1 MPIKYT
7 NVSFTYNDKTPFSYE
22 ALRGVNLEILD
33 GSFTAIVGKTGC
45 GKSTL
50 IQQLNGLLVPSE
62 GEVVVNQY
70 VVSKNRKRRTK
81 RIKELRKLVGIVF
94 QFPEYQLFEETVE
107 KDVAFGPKNFGLSN
121 EEALKNAHDALR
133 LVGLDDSFFKRSPF
147 DLSGGERRRVAIAG
161 ILALKPSILVLDE
174 PTAGLDPR
182 GAKEMMKLFK
192 GLHNNGTTVILV
204 THDMN
209 IVLEYSD
216 TVIVM
221 EDGEVREITTP
232 LKLFN
237 QENDLYSL
245 ETPLLYKFVKL
256 LSDQGLKL
264 NLSEIKDIDSL
275 ATAITKAKGHKK

>member
-1 MPIKYT
+1 MPIKYQ
-7 NVSFTYNDKTPFSYE
+7 NVSFTYNAKTPFSYE
-22 ALRGVNLEILD
+22 ALSSVNLEILD

-50 IQQLNGLLVPSE
+50 IQQLNGLLVPTS
-62 GEVVVNQY
+62 GEVIINDY
-70 VVSKNRKRRTK
+70 VVAKSRKRRTK
-81 RIKELRKLVGIVF
+81 KIKELRKLVGLVF

-107 KDVAFGPKNFGLSN
+107 KDVAFGPKNFGASN
-121 EEALKNAHDALR
+121 EEALKSAHEALR
-133 LVGLDDSFFKRSPF
+133 LVGLDESFYKRSPF

-161 ILALKPSILVLDE
+161 ILALNPNILVLDE

-182 GAKEMMKLFK
+182 GAREMMALFK
-192 GLHNNGTTVILV
+192 GLHDNGTTVILV

-232 LKLFN
+232 LELFN
-237 QENDLYSL
+237 KENDRYSL
-245 ETPLLYKFVKL
+245 ETPLLYKFVKS
-256 LSDQGLKL
+256 LSDKGMALDIRM
-264 NLSEIKDIDSL
+264 IKDIDSL
-275 ATAITKAKGHKK
+275 AAAIALAPGNKR

>member
-1 MPIKYT
+1 MPIKYE
-7 NVSFTYNDKTPFSYE
+7 NVSFTYNAKTPFSYE
-22 ALRGVNLEILD
+22 ALSDVSLEIKD

-50 IQQLNGLLVPSE
+50 IQQLNGLLIPTS
-62 GEVVVNQY
+62 GEVIINDY
-70 VVSKNRKRRTK
+70 VVAKSRKRRTK
-81 RIKELRKLVGIVF
+81 KIKELRKLVGIVF

-107 KDVAFGPKNFGLSN
+107 KDVAFGPKNFGLNN
-121 EEALKNAHDALR
+121 EEALKNAHEALA
-133 LVGLDDSFFKRSPF
+133 LVGLDESLYKRSPF

-161 ILALKPSILVLDE
+161 ILALKPNILVLDE

-182 GAKEMMKLFK
+182 GAREMMKLFK
-192 GLHNNGTTVILV
+192 GLHEKGTTVILV

-232 LKLFN
+232 LELFN
-237 QENDLYSL
+237 KENDRYSL
-245 ETPLLYKFVKL
+245 ETPLLYKFVKS
-256 LSDQGLKL
+256 LSDKGM
-264 NLSEIKDIDSL
+264 NLDIAMIKDIDSL
-275 ATAITKAKGHKK
+275 ASAIAQAKRIGK

>member
-1 MPIKYT
+1 MPIKYQ
-7 NVSFTYNDKTPFSYE
+7 NVSFTYNAKTPFSYE
-22 ALRGVNLEILD
+22 ALSDVSLDIID

-50 IQQLNGLLVPSE
+50 IQQLNGLLVPTS
-62 GEVVVNQY
+62 GEVIINDY
-70 VVSKNRKRRTK
+70 VVAKSRKRRTK
-81 RIKELRKLVGIVF
+81 KIKELRKLVGLVF

-107 KDVAFGPKNFGLSN
+107 KDVAFGPKNFGASN
-121 EEALKNAHDALR
+121 EEALKSAHEALR
-133 LVGLDDSFFKRSPF
+133 LVGLDESFYKRSPF

-161 ILALKPSILVLDE
+161 ILALNPNILVLDE

-182 GAKEMMKLFK
+182 GAREMMALFK
-192 GLHNNGTTVILV
+192 GLHDNGTTVILV

-232 LKLFN
+232 LELFN
-237 QENDLYSL
+237 KENDRYSL
-245 ETPLLYKFVKL
+245 ETPLLYKFVKS
-256 LSDQGLKL
+256 LSDKGMALDIRM
-264 NLSEIKDIDSL
+264 IKDIDSL
-275 ATAITKAKGHKK
+275 AAAIALAPGNKR

>member
-1 MPIKYT
+1 MPIKYA

-22 ALRGVNLEILD
+22 ALSHVNLDILD

-62 GEVVVNQY
+62 GEVIINDY
-70 VVSKNRKRRTK
+70 IVSKNRRRKTK
-81 RIKELRKLVGIVF
+81 KIKELRKLVGIVF

-107 KDVAFGPKNFGLSN
+107 KDVAFGPKNFGKKT
-121 EEALKNAHDALR
+121 EEALQDAHEALR
-133 LVGLDDSFFKRSPF
+133 QVGLDESFFKRSPF

-161 ILALKPSILVLDE
+161 ILALKPQILVLDE

-182 GAKEMMKLFK
+182 GARQMMGLFK
-192 GLHNNGTTVILV
+192 KLHDDGTTVIIV

-221 EDGEVREITTP
+221 EDGEVKEITTP

-237 QENDLYSL
+237 QENDRYSL
-245 ETPLLYKFVKL
+245 ETPLLYKFVKS
-256 LSDQGLKL
+256 LSSNGMSLDIKM
-264 NLSEIKDIDSL
+264 IKDIDSL
-275 ATAITKAKGHKK
+275 ALAIFKAKGAR

>member
-1 MPIKYT
+1 MPIKYE
-7 NVSFTYNDKTPFSYE
+7 NVSFTYNAKTPFSYE
-22 ALRGVNLEILD
+22 ALSDVSLDIID

-50 IQQLNGLLVPSE
+50 IQQLNGLLVPTS
-62 GEVVVNQY
+62 GEVIINDY
-70 VVSKNRKRRTK
+70 VVAKSRKRRTK
-81 RIKELRKLVGIVF
+81 KIKELRKLVGLVF

-107 KDVAFGPKNFGLSN
+107 KDVAFGPKNFGASN
-121 EEALKNAHDALR
+121 EGALKSAHEALR
-133 LVGLDDSFFKRSPF
+133 LVGLDESFYKRSPF

-161 ILALKPSILVLDE
+161 ILALNPNILVLDE

-182 GAKEMMKLFK
+182 GAREMMALFK
-192 GLHNNGTTVILV
+192 GLHDNGTTVILV

-232 LKLFN
+232 LELFN
-237 QENDLYSL
+237 KENDRYSL
-245 ETPLLYKFVKL
+245 ETPLLYKFVKS
-256 LSDQGLKL
+256 LSDKGMALDIRM
-264 NLSEIKDIDSL
+264 IKDIDSL
-275 ATAITKAKGHKK
+275 AAAIALAPGNKR

>member
-1 MPIKYT
+1 MPIKYE
-7 NVSFTYNDKTPFSYE
+7 NVSFTYNAKTPFSYE
-22 ALRGVNLEILD
+22 ALSSVNLEILD

-50 IQQLNGLLVPSE
+50 IQQLNGLLVPTS
-62 GEVVVNQY
+62 GEVIINDY
-70 VVSKNRKRRTK
+70 VVAKSRKRRTK
-81 RIKELRKLVGIVF
+81 KFKELRKLVGLVF

-107 KDVAFGPKNFGLSN
+107 KDVAFGPKNFGASN
-121 EEALKNAHDALR
+121 EEALKSAHQALG
-133 LVGLDDSFFKRSPF
+133 LVGLDESFYKRSPF

-161 ILALKPSILVLDE
+161 ILALNPNILVLDE

-182 GAKEMMKLFK
+182 GAREMMALFK
-192 GLHNNGTTVILV
+192 GLHDNGTTVILV

-232 LKLFN
+232 LELFN
-237 QENDLYSL
+237 KENDRYSL
-245 ETPLLYKFVKL
+245 ETPLLYKFVKS
-256 LSDQGLKL
+256 LSDKGMALDIRM
-264 NLSEIKDIDSL
+264 IKDIDSL
-275 ATAITKAKGHKK
+275 AAAIALAPGNKR

>member
-1 MPIKYT
+1 MPIKYE
-7 NVSFTYNDKTPFSYE
+7 NVSFTYNAKTPFSYE
-22 ALRGVNLEILD
+22 ALSDVSLDIID

-50 IQQLNGLLVPSE
+50 IQQLNGLLVPTS
-62 GEVVVNQY
+62 GEVIINDY
-70 VVSKNRKRRTK
+70 VVAKSRKRRTK
-81 RIKELRKLVGIVF
+81 KIKELRKLVGLVF

-107 KDVAFGPKNFGLSN
+107 KDVAFGPKNFGADN
-121 EEALKNAHDALR
+121 EKALKSAHEALR
-133 LVGLDDSFFKRSPF
+133 LVGLDESFYKRSPF

-161 ILALKPSILVLDE
+161 ILALNPNILVLDE

-182 GAKEMMKLFK
+182 GAREMMALFK
-192 GLHNNGTTVILV
+192 GLHDNGTTVILV

-232 LKLFN
+232 LELFN
-237 QENDLYSL
+237 KENDRYSL
-245 ETPLLYKFVKL
+245 ETPLLYKFVKS
-256 LSDQGLKL
+256 LSDKGMALDIRM
-264 NLSEIKDIDSL
+264 IKDIDSL
-275 ATAITKAKGHKK
+275 AAAIALAPGNKR

>member
-7 NVSFTYNDKTPFSYE
+7 DVSFTYNDKTPFSYE

-50 IQQLNGLLVPSE
+50 IQQLNGLLIPSE
-62 GEVVVNQY
+62 GEVDVNQY

-81 RIKELRKLVGIVF
+81 KIKELRKLVGIVF

-133 LVGLDDSFFKRSPF
+133 LVGLDDTFFKRSPF

-182 GAKEMMKLFK
+182 GAREMMKLFK
-192 GLHNNGTTVILV
+192 GLHDNGTTVILV

-232 LKLFN
+232 LQLFN

-264 NLSEIKDIDSL
+264 NLNEIKDIESL
-275 ATAITKAKGHKK
+275 GAAIAKARGNKK

>member
-1 MPIKYT
+1 MPIKYE
-7 NVSFTYNDKTPFSYE
+7 NVSFTYNAKTPFSFE
-22 ALRGVNLEILD
+22 ALSSVNLEILD

-50 IQQLNGLLVPSE
+50 IQQLNGLLVPTS
-62 GEVVVNQY
+62 GEVIINDY
-70 VVSKNRKRRTK
+70 VVAKSRKRRTK
-81 RIKELRKLVGIVF
+81 KIKELRKLVGLVF

-107 KDVAFGPKNFGLSN
+107 KDVAFGPKNFGASN
-121 EEALKNAHDALR
+121 EEALKSAHEALR
-133 LVGLDDSFFKRSPF
+133 LVGLDESFYKRSPF

-161 ILALKPSILVLDE
+161 ILALNPNILVLDE

-182 GAKEMMKLFK
+182 GAREMMALFK
-192 GLHNNGTTVILV
+192 GLHDNGTTVILV

-232 LKLFN
+232 LELFN
-237 QENDLYSL
+237 KENDRYSL
-245 ETPLLYKFVKL
+245 ETPLLYKFVKS
-256 LSDQGLKL
+256 LSDKGMALDIRM
-264 NLSEIKDIDSL
+264 IKDIDSL
-275 ATAITKAKGHKK
+275 AAAIALAPGNKR

>member
-1 MPIKYT
+1 MPIKYE
-7 NVSFTYNDKTPFSYE
+7 NVSFTYNAKTPFSYE
-22 ALRGVNLEILD
+22 ALSDVSLEIKD

-50 IQQLNGLLVPSE
+50 IQQLNGLLIPTS
-62 GEVVVNQY
+62 GEVIINDYIVAK
-70 VVSKNRKRRTK
+70 SRKKRTK
-81 RIKELRKLVGIVF
+81 KIKELRKLVGIVF

-107 KDVAFGPKNFGLSN
+107 KDVAFGPKNFGLNN
-121 EEALKNAHDALR
+121 EEALKNAHEALA
-133 LVGLDDSFFKRSPF
+133 LVGLDESFYKRSPF

-161 ILALKPSILVLDE
+161 ILALKPNILVLDE

-182 GAKEMMKLFK
+182 GAREMMKLFK
-192 GLHNNGTTVILV
+192 GLHEKGTTVILV

-232 LKLFN
+232 LELFN
-237 QENDLYSL
+237 KENDRYSL
-245 ETPLLYKFVKL
+245 ETPLLYKFVKS
-256 LSDQGLKL
+256 LSDKGM
-264 NLSEIKDIDSL
+264 NLDIAMIKDIDSL
-275 ATAITKAKGHKK
+275 ASAIAQAKRIGK

>member
-1 MPIKYT
+1 MPIKYE
-7 NVSFTYNDKTPFSYE
+7 NVSFTYNAKTPFSYE
-22 ALRGVNLEILD
+22 ALSSVNLEILD

-50 IQQLNGLLVPSE
+50 IQQLNGLLVPTS
-62 GEVVVNQY
+62 GEVIINDY
-70 VVSKNRKRRTK
+70 VVAKSRKRRTK
-81 RIKELRKLVGIVF
+81 KIKELRKLVGLVF

-107 KDVAFGPKNFGLSN
+107 KDVAFGPKNFGASN
-121 EEALKNAHDALR
+121 EEALKSAHEALR
-133 LVGLDDSFFKRSPF
+133 LVGLDESFYKRSPF

-161 ILALKPSILVLDE
+161 ILALNPNILVLDE

-182 GAKEMMKLFK
+182 GAREMMALFK
-192 GLHNNGTTVILV
+192 GLHDNGTTVILV

-232 LKLFN
+232 LELFN
-237 QENDLYSL
+237 KENDRYSL
-245 ETPLLYKFVKL
+245 ETPLLYKFVKS
-256 LSDQGLKL
+256 LSDKGMALDIRM
-264 NLSEIKDIDSL
+264 IKDIDSL
-275 ATAITKAKGHKK
+275 AAAIALAPGNKR

>member
-22 ALRGVNLEILD
+22 ALSHVNLDILD

-62 GEVVVNQY
+62 GEVIINDY
-70 VVSKNRKRRTK
+70 IVSKNRRRKTK
-81 RIKELRKLVGIVF
+81 KIKELRKLVGIVF

-107 KDVAFGPKNFGLSN
+107 KDVAFGPKNFGKKT
-121 EEALKNAHDALR
+121 EEALQDAHEALR
-133 LVGLDDSFFKRSPF
+133 QVGLDESFFKRSPF

-161 ILALKPSILVLDE
+161 ILALKPQILVLDE

-182 GAKEMMKLFK
+182 GARQMMGLFK
-192 GLHNNGTTVILV
+192 KLHDDGTTVIIV

-221 EDGEVREITTP
+221 EDGEVKEITTP

-237 QENDLYSL
+237 QENDRYSL
-245 ETPLLYKFVKL
+245 ETPLLYKFVKS
-256 LSDQGLKL
+256 LSSNGMSLDIKM
-264 NLSEIKDIDSL
+264 IKDIDSL
-275 ATAITKAKGHKK
+275 ALAISKAKGAR

>member
-1 MPIKYT
+1 MPIKYSD
-7 NVSFTYNDKTPFSYE
+7 VSFTYNDKTPFSYE

>member
-7 NVSFTYNDKTPFSYE
+7 DVSFTYNDKTPFSYE

-50 IQQLNGLLVPSE
+50 IQQLNGLLIPSE
-62 GEVVVNQY
+62 GEVAVNQY

-81 RIKELRKLVGIVF
+81 KIKELRKLVGIVF

-133 LVGLDDSFFKRSPF
+133 LVGLDDTFFKRSPF

-182 GAKEMMKLFK
+182 GAREMMKLFK
-192 GLHNNGTTVILV
+192 GLHDNGTTVILV

-232 LKLFN
+232 LQLFN

-264 NLSEIKDIDSL
+264 NLNEIKDIESL
-275 ATAITKAKGHKK
+275 GAAIAKARGNKK

>member
-1 MPIKYT
+1 MPIKYE
-7 NVSFTYNDKTPFSYE
+7 NVSFTYNAKTPFSYE
-22 ALRGVNLEILD
+22 ALSDVSLDIID

-50 IQQLNGLLVPSE
+50 IQQLNGLLVPTS
-62 GEVVVNQY
+62 GEVIINDY
-70 VVSKNRKRRTK
+70 VVAKSRKRRTK
-81 RIKELRKLVGIVF
+81 KIKELRKLVGLVF

-107 KDVAFGPKNFGLSN
+107 KDVAFGPKNFGASN
-121 EEALKNAHDALR
+121 EEALKSAHEALR
-133 LVGLDDSFFKRSPF
+133 LVGLDESFYKRSPF

-161 ILALKPSILVLDE
+161 ILALNPNILVLDE

-182 GAKEMMKLFK
+182 GAREMMALFK
-192 GLHNNGTTVILV
+192 GLHDNGTTVILV

-232 LKLFN
+232 LELFN
-237 QENDLYSL
+237 KENDRYSL
-245 ETPLLYKFVKL
+245 ETPLLYKFVKS
-256 LSDQGLKL
+256 LSDKGMALDIRM
-264 NLSEIKDIDSL
+264 IKDIDSL
-275 ATAITKAKGHKK
+275 AAAIALAPGNKQ

>member
-1 MPIKYT
+1 MPIKYA

-22 ALRGVNLEILD
+22 ALSNVNLDILD

-62 GEVVVNQY
+62 GEVIINDYIVT
-70 VVSKNRKRRTK
+70 KNRRRRTK
-81 RIKELRKLVGIVF
+81 KIKELRKLVGIVF

-107 KDVAFGPKNFGLSN
+107 KDVAFGPKNFGKKN
-121 EEALKNAHDALR
+121 EEALHDAHEALR
-133 LVGLDDSFFKRSPF
+133 QVGLDESFFKRSPF

-161 ILALKPSILVLDE
+161 ILALKPQILVLDE

-182 GAKEMMKLFK
+182 GARQMMGLFK
-192 GLHNNGTTVILV
+192 KLHDTGTTVIIV

-221 EDGEVREITTP
+221 EDGEVKEITTP

-237 QENDLYSL
+237 QENDRYSL
-245 ETPLLYKFVKL
+245 ETPLMYKFVKS
-256 LSDQGLKL
+256 LSSNGMSLDIKM
-264 NLSEIKDIDSL
+264 IKDIDSL
-275 ATAITKAKGHKK
+275 ALAISKARGAR

>member
-1 MPIKYT
+1 MPIKYE
-7 NVSFTYNDKTPFSYE
+7 NVSFTYNAKTPFSYE
-22 ALRGVNLEILD
+22 ALSSVNLEILD

-50 IQQLNGLLVPSE
+50 IQQLNGLLVPTS
-62 GEVVVNQY
+62 GEVIINDY
-70 VVSKNRKRRTK
+70 VVAKSRKRRTK
-81 RIKELRKLVGIVF
+81 KIKELRKLVGLVF

-107 KDVAFGPKNFGLSN
+107 KDVAFGPKNFGASN
-121 EEALKNAHDALR
+121 EGALKSAHEALR
-133 LVGLDDSFFKRSPF
+133 LVGLDESFYKRSPF

-161 ILALKPSILVLDE
+161 ILALNPNILVLDE

-182 GAKEMMKLFK
+182 GAREMMALFK
-192 GLHNNGTTVILV
+192 GLHDNGTTVILV

-232 LKLFN
+232 LELFN
-237 QENDLYSL
+237 KENDRYSL
-245 ETPLLYKFVKL
+245 ETPLLYKFVKS
-256 LSDQGLKL
+256 LSDKGMALDIRM
-264 NLSEIKDIDSL
+264 IKDIDSL
-275 ATAITKAKGHKK
+275 AAAIALAPGNKR

>member
-1 MPIKYT
+1 MPIKYE
-7 NVSFTYNDKTPFSYE
+7 NVSFTYNAKTPFSYE
-22 ALRGVNLEILD
+22 ALSDVSLDIID

-50 IQQLNGLLVPSE
+50 IQQLNGLLVPTS
-62 GEVVVNQY
+62 GEVIINDY
-70 VVSKNRKRRTK
+70 VVAKSRKRRTK
-81 RIKELRKLVGIVF
+81 KIKELRKLVGLVF

-107 KDVAFGPKNFGLSN
+107 KDVAFGPKNFGASN
-121 EEALKNAHDALR
+121 EEALKSAHEALR
-133 LVGLDDSFFKRSPF
+133 LVGLDESFYKRSPF

-161 ILALKPSILVLDE
+161 ILALNPNILVLDE

-182 GAKEMMKLFK
+182 GAREMMALFK
-192 GLHNNGTTVILV
+192 GLHDNGTTVILV

-232 LKLFN
+232 LELFN
-237 QENDLYSL
+237 KENDRYSL
-245 ETPLLYKFVKL
+245 ETPLLYKFVKS
-256 LSDQGLKL
+256 LSDKGMALDIRM
-264 NLSEIKDIDSL
+264 IKDIDSL
-275 ATAITKAKGHKK
+275 AAAIALAPGNKR

>member
-1 MPIKYT
+1 MPIKYE
-7 NVSFTYNDKTPFSYE
+7 NVSFTYNAKTPFSYE
-22 ALRGVNLEILD
+22 ALSDVSLEIKD

-50 IQQLNGLLVPSE
+50 IQQLNGLLIPTS
-62 GEVVVNQY
+62 GEVIINDY
-70 VVSKNRKRRTK
+70 VVAKSRKRRTK
-81 RIKELRKLVGIVF
+81 KIKELRKLVGIVF

-107 KDVAFGPKNFGLSN
+107 KDVAFGPKNFGLNN
-121 EEALKNAHDALR
+121 EEALKNAHEALA
-133 LVGLDDSFFKRSPF
+133 LVGLDESFYKRSPF

-161 ILALKPSILVLDE
+161 ILALKPNILVLDE

-182 GAKEMMKLFK
+182 GAREMMKLFK
-192 GLHNNGTTVILV
+192 GLHEKGTTVILV

-232 LKLFN
+232 LELFN
-237 QENDLYSL
+237 KENDRYSL
-245 ETPLLYKFVKL
+245 ETPLLYKFVKS
-256 LSDQGLKL
+256 LSDKGM
-264 NLSEIKDIDSL
+264 NLDIAMIKDIDSL
-275 ATAITKAKGHKK
+275 ASAIAQAKRIGK

>member
-1 MPIKYT
+1 MPIKYD

-22 ALRGVNLEILD
+22 ALSNVNLEIID

-50 IQQLNGLLVPSE
+50 IQQLNGLLVPTF
-62 GEVVVNQY
+62 GEVIVNDY
-70 VVSKNRKRRTK
+70 IVSKNRKRRTK
-81 RIKELRKLVGIVF
+81 KIKELRRLVGIVF

-107 KDVAFGPKNFGLSN
+107 KDVAFGPKNFGLNN
-121 EEALKNAHDALR
+121 EEALKNAHEALN
-133 LVGLDDSFFKRSPF
+133 LVGLDESFFKRSPF

-161 ILALKPSILVLDE
+161 ILALKPNILVLDE

-182 GAKEMMKLFK
+182 GAREMMALFK
-192 GLHNNGTTVILV
+192 GLHQSGTTVIIV

-221 EDGEVREITTP
+221 EDGEVKEITTP
-232 LKLFN
+232 LQLFN
-237 QENDLYSL
+237 QENDRYSL
-245 ETPLLYKFVKL
+245 ETPLLYKFVKS
-256 LSDQGLKL
+256 LSDKGMNL
-264 NLSEIKDIDSL
+264 NITMIKDIDSL
-275 ATAITKAKGHKK
+275 AKAIAREKKQ

>member
-1 MPIKYT
+1 MPIKYE
-7 NVSFTYNDKTPFSYE
+7 NVSFTYNAKTPFSYE
-22 ALRGVNLEILD
+22 ALSSVNLEILD

-50 IQQLNGLLVPSE
+50 IQQLNGLLVPTS
-62 GEVVVNQY
+62 GEVIINDY
-70 VVSKNRKRRTK
+70 VVAKSRKRRTK
-81 RIKELRKLVGIVF
+81 KIKELRKLVGLVF

-107 KDVAFGPKNFGLSN
+107 KDVAFGPKNFGASN
-121 EEALKNAHDALR
+121 EEALTSAHEALG
-133 LVGLDDSFFKRSPF
+133 LVGLDESFYKRSPF

-161 ILALKPSILVLDE
+161 ILALNPNILVLDE

-182 GAKEMMKLFK
+182 GAREMMALFK
-192 GLHNNGTTVILV
+192 GLHDNGTTVILV

-232 LKLFN
+232 LELFN
-237 QENDLYSL
+237 KENDRYSL
-245 ETPLLYKFVKL
+245 ETPLLYKFVKS
-256 LSDQGLKL
+256 LSDKGMALDIRM
-264 NLSEIKDIDSL
+264 IKDIDSL
-275 ATAITKAKGHKK
+275 AAAIALAPGNKR

>member
-1 MPIKYT
+1 MPIKYE
-7 NVSFTYNDKTPFSYE
+7 NVSFTYNAKTPFSYE
-22 ALRGVNLEILD
+22 ALSHVNLEIID

-50 IQQLNGLLVPSE
+50 IQQLNGLLVPTS
-62 GEVVVNQY
+62 GEVIINDY
-70 VVSKNRKRRTK
+70 VVAKSRKRRTK
-81 RIKELRKLVGIVF
+81 KIKELRKLVGIVF
-94 QFPEYQLFEETVE
+94 QFPEYQLFEESVE

-121 EEALKNAHDALR
+121 DEALRNAYEALS
-133 LVGLDDSFFKRSPF
+133 LVGLDESFYKRSPF

-161 ILALKPSILVLDE
+161 ILALKPKILVLDE

-182 GAKEMMKLFK
+182 GAREMMKLFK
-192 GLHNNGTTVILV
+192 GLHEKGTTVILV

-232 LKLFN
+232 LELFN
-237 QENDLYSL
+237 KENDRYSL
-245 ETPLLYKFVKL
+245 ETPLLYKFVKS
-256 LSDQGLKL
+256 LSDRGMHLDIKM
-264 NLSEIKDIDSL
+264 IKDIDSL
-275 ATAITKAKGHKK
+275 ASAISIAKENSK

>member
-1 MPIKYT
+1 MPIKYE
-7 NVSFTYNDKTPFSYE
+7 NVSFTYNAKTPFSYE
-22 ALRGVNLEILD
+22 ALSDVSLDIID

-50 IQQLNGLLVPSE
+50 IQQLNGLLVPTS
-62 GEVVVNQY
+62 GEVIINDY
-70 VVSKNRKRRTK
+70 VVAKSRKRRTK
-81 RIKELRKLVGIVF
+81 KIKELRKLVGLVF

-107 KDVAFGPKNFGLSN
+107 KDVAFGPKNFGASN
-121 EEALKNAHDALR
+121 EEALKSAHEALR
-133 LVGLDDSFFKRSPF
+133 LVGLDESFYKRSPF

-161 ILALKPSILVLDE
+161 ILALNPNILVLDE

-182 GAKEMMKLFK
+182 GAREMMALFK
-192 GLHNNGTTVILV
+192 GLHDNGTTVILV

-232 LKLFN
+232 LELFN
-237 QENDLYSL
+237 KENDRYSL
-245 ETPLLYKFVKL
+245 ETPLLYKFVKS
-256 LSDQGLKL
+256 LSDKGMTLDIKM
-264 NLSEIKDIDSL
+264 IKDIDSL
-275 ATAITKAKGHKK
+275 AAAVALALRNKR

>member
-22 ALRGVNLEILD
+22 ALRGVNLEIFD

-81 RIKELRKLVGIVF
+81 KIKELRKLVGIVF

-107 KDVAFGPKNFGLSN
+107 KDVAFGPRNFGLSN

-182 GAKEMMKLFK
+182 GAREMMKLFK

-275 ATAITKAKGHKK
+275 ATAIAKAKGHKK

>member
-22 ALRGVNLEILD
+22 ALSHVNLDILD

-62 GEVVVNQY
+62 GEVIINDY
-70 VVSKNRKRRTK
+70 IVSKNRRRKTK
-81 RIKELRKLVGIVF
+81 KIKELRKLVGIVF

-107 KDVAFGPKNFGLSN
+107 KDVAFGPKNFGKKN
-121 EEALKNAHDALR
+121 EEALHDAHEALR
-133 LVGLDDSFFKRSPF
+133 QVGLDESFFKRSPF

-161 ILALKPSILVLDE
+161 ILALKPQILVLDE

-182 GAKEMMKLFK
+182 GARQMMGLFK
-192 GLHNNGTTVILV
+192 KLHDNGTTVIIV

-221 EDGEVREITTP
+221 EDGEVKEITTP

-237 QENDLYSL
+237 QENDRYSL
-245 ETPLLYKFVKL
+245 ETPLLYKFVKS
-256 LSDQGLKL
+256 LSSNGMSLDIKM
-264 NLSEIKDIDSL
+264 IKDIDSL
-275 ATAITKAKGHKK
+275 ALAISKARGAR

>member
-1 MPIKYT
+1 MPIKYSD
-7 NVSFTYNDKTPFSYE
+7 VSFTYNDKTPFSYE

-50 IQQLNGLLVPSE
+50 VQQLNGLLVPSE

-133 LVGLDDSFFKRSPF
+133 LVGLDDTFFKRSPF

-182 GAKEMMKLFK
+182 GAREMMKLFK
-192 GLHNNGTTVILV
+192 GLHDNGTTVILV

-232 LKLFN
+232 LQLFN

-264 NLSEIKDIDSL
+264 NLNEIKDIESL
-275 ATAITKAKGHKK
+275 GAAIAKARGNKK

>member
-1 MPIKYT
+1 MPIKYE
-7 NVSFTYNDKTPFSYE
+7 NVSFTYNAKTPFSYE
-22 ALRGVNLEILD
+22 ALSDVSLDIID

-50 IQQLNGLLVPSE
+50 IQQLNGLLVPTS
-62 GEVVVNQY
+62 GEVIINDY
-70 VVSKNRKRRTK
+70 VVAKSRKRRTK
-81 RIKELRKLVGIVF
+81 KIKELRKLVGLVF

-107 KDVAFGPKNFGLSN
+107 KDVAFGPKNFGASN
-121 EEALKNAHDALR
+121 EGALKSAHEALR
-133 LVGLDDSFFKRSPF
+133 LVGLDESFYKRSPF

-161 ILALKPSILVLDE
+161 ILALNPNILVLDE

-182 GAKEMMKLFK
+182 GAREMMALFK
-192 GLHNNGTTVILV
+192 GLHDNGTTVILV

-232 LKLFN
+232 LELFN
-237 QENDLYSL
+237 KENDRYSL
-245 ETPLLYKFVKL
+245 ETPLLYKFVKS
-256 LSDQGLKL
+256 LSDKGMALDIRM
-264 NLSEIKDIDSL
+264 IKDIDSL
-275 ATAITKAKGHKK
+275 AAAIALALGNKR

>member
-1 MPIKYT
+1 MPIKYA

-22 ALRGVNLEILD
+22 ALSHVNFDILD

-62 GEVVVNQY
+62 GEVIINDY
-70 VVSKNRKRRTK
+70 IVSKNRRRKTK
-81 RIKELRKLVGIVF
+81 KIKELRKLVGIVF

-107 KDVAFGPKNFGLSN
+107 KDVAFGPKNFGKKT
-121 EEALKNAHDALR
+121 EEALQDAHEALR
-133 LVGLDDSFFKRSPF
+133 QVGLDESFFKRSPF

-161 ILALKPSILVLDE
+161 ILALKPQILVLDE

-182 GAKEMMKLFK
+182 GARQMMGLFK
-192 GLHNNGTTVILV
+192 KLHDDGTTVIIV

-221 EDGEVREITTP
+221 EDGEVKEITTP

-237 QENDLYSL
+237 QENDRYSL
-245 ETPLLYKFVKL
+245 ETPLLYKFVKS
-256 LSDQGLKL
+256 LSSNGMSLDIKM
-264 NLSEIKDIDSL
+264 IKDIDSL
-275 ATAITKAKGHKK
+275 ALAISKARGTR

>member
-1 MPIKYT
+1 MPIKYE
-7 NVSFTYNDKTPFSYE
+7 NVSFTYNAKTPFSYE
-22 ALRGVNLEILD
+22 ALSDVSLDIID

-50 IQQLNGLLVPSE
+50 IQQLNGLLVPTS
-62 GEVVVNQY
+62 GEVIINDY
-70 VVSKNRKRRTK
+70 VVAKSRKRRTK
-81 RIKELRKLVGIVF
+81 KIKELRKLVGLVF

-107 KDVAFGPKNFGLSN
+107 KDVAFGPKNFGASN
-121 EEALKNAHDALR
+121 EGALKSAHEALR
-133 LVGLDDSFFKRSPF
+133 LVGLDESFYKRSPF

-161 ILALKPSILVLDE
+161 ILALNPNILVLDE

-182 GAKEMMKLFK
+182 GAREMMALFK
-192 GLHNNGTTVILV
+192 GLHDNGTTVILV

-232 LKLFN
+232 LELFN
-237 QENDLYSL
+237 KENDRYSL
-245 ETPLLYKFVKL
+245 ETPLLYKFVKS
-256 LSDQGLKL
+256 LSDKGMALDIRM
-264 NLSEIKDIDSL
+264 IKDIDSL
-275 ATAITKAKGHKK
+275 AAAIALAPGKKR